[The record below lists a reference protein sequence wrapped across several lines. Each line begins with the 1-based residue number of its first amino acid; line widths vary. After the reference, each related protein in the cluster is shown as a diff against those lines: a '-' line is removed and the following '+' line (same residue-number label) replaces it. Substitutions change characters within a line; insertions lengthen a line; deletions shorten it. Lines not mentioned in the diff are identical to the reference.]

1 MKSYLSRRQHILD
14 TIGKD
19 GVAILFAAPEQRR
32 SNDTE
37 FPFRQDSYFHYLSGF
52 PEPEAVIVLDG
63 AAQTSTLYCRDK
75 DALDETWHGFRYGAE
90 AAQTE
95 FGFDAA
101 YSINQWREHIEDAIL
116 NKRQ

>member
-63 AAQTSTLYCRDK
+63 AAHVYKLWPITKIGQKIGHNEPACQNVGTAVALCRC
-75 DALDETWHGFRYGAE
+75 FP
-90 AAQTE
+90 
-95 FGFDAA
+95 
-101 YSINQWREHIEDAIL
+101 
-116 NKRQ
+116 